1 MLWDIRHEEEFPVAE
16 KWIQGAIKKPGALR
30 ESLGVKEGETIP
42 VSELKEK
49 KAQLQRA
56 AEGDKKLPADKRKM
70 LQRVNLALT
79 LKGMK

>member
-1 MLWDIRHEEEFPVAE
+1 VAE

-30 ESLGVKEGETIP
+30 KAMGVKKGETIP

-79 LKGMK
+79 LRDMK

>member
-1 MLWDIRHEEEFPVAE
+1 MLWDIRHEEEFSVAE
-16 KWIQGAIKKPGALR
+16 KWIKDAIKKPGALR
-30 ESLGVKEGETIP
+30 KAMGVKKGETIP

-56 AEGDKKLPADKRKM
+56 AEGDKKLSKDQRTM

-79 LKGMK
+79 LRDMK

>member
-1 MLWDIRHEEEFPVAE
+1 MAE
-16 KWIQGAIKKPGALR
+16 KWIKDAIKKPGALR
-30 ESLGVKEGETIP
+30 KAMGVKEGEKIP

-56 AEGDKKLPADKRKM
+56 AEGDKKLSKSQRTM

-79 LKGMK
+79 LRDMK

>member
-1 MLWDIRHEEEFPVAE
+1 MAE

>member
-1 MLWDIRHEEEFPVAE
+1 MAQKKKKK
-16 KWIQGAIKKPGALR
+16 KWIKGAIKKPGALR
-30 ESLGVKEGETIP
+30 KAMGVKEGEKIP

-56 AEGDKKLPADKRKM
+56 AEGDKKLSKSQRTM

-79 LKGMK
+79 LRDMK

>member
-1 MLWDIRHEEEFPVAE
+1 MLWDIRHEEEFSVTE
-16 KWIQGAIKKPGALR
+16 NWIQGAIKKPGALR
-30 ESLGVKEGETIP
+30 KAMGVKEGETIP

-56 AEGDKKLPADKRKM
+56 AEGDKKLSKNQRTM

-79 LKGMK
+79 LKDMK

>member
-1 MLWDIRHEEEFPVAE
+1 MLWDIRHEEEFSVAE
-16 KWIQGAIKKPGALR
+16 KWIKDAIKKPGALR
-30 ESLGVKEGETIP
+30 KAMGVKEGEKIP

-56 AEGDKKLPADKRKM
+56 AEGDKKLSKSQRTM

-79 LKGMK
+79 LRDMK